1 MTEQGPFPPVT
12 VSRVGKA
19 VGDTAGFAAR
29 TAVGWALAYAPR
41 HAFGLALSNVKM
53 LMGVILVVVV
63 LAVGLVSAP
72 VLAVV
77 FGLAAA
83 LNAGVPLGTV
93 DRTGE
98 AASLGPGLLLCPVQN
113 PVITQPFGPT
123 TFVGEPI
130 VNGVPFHTGIDLAVP
145 MGRPIVAASSGT
157 VTFAGGQT
165 NAFGIFTGYGQYVMI
180 TDGQGR
186 VELYGHMSQLLA
198 RVGEVV
204 QAGREIGLVGSTGF
218 STGPH
223 VHFEV
228 RIQGHPVNP
237 APNLRC

>member
-1 MTEQGPFPPVT
+1 MTEQGPFPSVT

-19 VGDTAGFAAR
+19 IGDTAGFATR
-29 TAVGWALAYAPR
+29 TMVGWALAYAPR
-41 HAFGLALSNVKM
+41 HAFGLAFSNVKM
-53 LMGVILVVVV
+53 LMGAILVVVV

-157 VTFAGGQT
+157 VTFAAGQT
-165 NAFGIFTGYGQYVMI
+165 NPFGLLVGDGQYVTI
-180 TDGQGR
+180 TDPQVR
-186 VELYGHMSQLLA
+186 VELYGPMSSRLS
-198 RVGEVV
+198 G
-204 QAGREIGLVGSTGF
+204 AGQVL
-218 STGPH
+218 
-223 VHFEV
+223 
-228 RIQGHPVNP
+228 Q
-237 APNLRC
+237 

>member
-1 MTEQGPFPPVT
+1 MAAPVAAPALA
-12 VSRVGKA
+12 RAGKA
-19 VGDTAGFAAR
+19 IGETAGWLGR
-29 TAVGWALAYAPR
+29 AVAGWAVTYAPR
-41 HAFGLALSNVKM
+41 QAFGLAVSNTKI
-53 LMGVILVVVV
+53 LLGSILVILLV
-63 LAVGLVSAP
+63 AVGLVSAP

-83 LNAGVPLGTV
+83 LNSGVPLGTV

-98 AASLGPGLLLCPVQN
+98 AASLGPGLFLCPVQN

-123 TFVGEPI
+123 TFAGEPI

-145 MGRPIVAASSGT
+145 MGRPIVVASSGT
-157 VTFAGGQT
+157 VIFAGAQT

-180 TDGQGR
+180 ADTQGR
-186 VELYGHMSQLLA
+186 VELFGHMSQILA

-204 QAGREIGLVGSTGF
+204 QAGQEIGLVGSTGF

-228 RIQGHPVNP
+228 RINGHPVNP